1 MLGILLFLR
10 KQNPLLRLRLYTA
23 ACIHPLYISQEAF
36 FQDVLAVY
44 VLRVQDGDSGKAIH
58 LDAEAKEELEKIFFF
73 MNVRRDSI
81 ITKKLSKEVDLET
94 LDGSP
99 HLVSQPIA

>member
-1 MLGILLFLR
+1 MEEVEKDFCQWLEQPDEFQV
-10 KQNPLLRLRLYTA
+10 QNW
-23 ACIHPLYISQEAF
+23 
-36 FQDVLAVY
+36 QDVLAVY

-81 ITKKLSKEVDLET
+81 ITM
-94 LDGSP
+94 
-99 HLVSQPIA
+99 